1 VVSLAEAVLVVP
13 LVEPSLV
20 QEQKILEAEEAQ
32 AEALLLVL
40 VVRELLLFAI
50 SLKPLLVFL
59 LLVVLQ
65 QLLVSTQSAHLQ
77 VQEVW

>member
-50 SLKPLLVFL
+50 SRQMLLVFL
-59 LLVVLQ
+59 SLVALQ
-65 QLLVSTQSAHLQ
+65 QHLVLIPSVHLPL
-77 VQEVW
+77 VEVW

>member
-20 QEQKILEAEEAQ
+20 QEQQILEAEEAQ

-50 SLKPLLVFL
+50 SRQMLLV
-59 LLVVLQ
+59 
-65 QLLVSTQSAHLQ
+65 
-77 VQEVW
+77 